1 MSELRHWTTED
12 ASEAEVRLLKAAQ
25 GARPSPVARARIGA
39 AIGLNM
45 GAPAGGVPRTNG
57 SATAARALAQKGLLL
72 AFAGAVAVGGGWLA
86 STAGARSTPG
96 LPASGSGAPTQAP
109 ALIETASA
117 SSVPSPPA
125 VAPGPLAAHAA
136 DRARSASTP
145 AAPSTSGSSSPSSW
159 EVELR
164 LMEAANASL
173 DRHQPSE
180 ALVQV
185 SQYQRLYPRGKLTV
199 EAEVIRL
206 EALVEL
212 GRYDEARRVA
222 NAFLRSFPN
231 ALQVPRVRSLL
242 RQIDEAHEAP

>member
-1 MSELRHWTTED
+1 
-12 ASEAEVRLLKAAQ
+12 
-25 GARPSPVARARIGA
+25 
-39 AIGLNM
+39 
-45 GAPAGGVPRTNG
+45 
-57 SATAARALAQKGLLL
+57 
-72 AFAGAVAVGGGWLA
+72 
-86 STAGARSTPG
+86 
-96 LPASGSGAPTQAP
+96 
-109 ALIETASA
+109 
-117 SSVPSPPA
+117 
-125 VAPGPLAAHAA
+125 
-136 DRARSASTP
+136 
-145 AAPSTSGSSSPSSW
+145 
-159 EVELR
+159 
-164 LMEAANASL
+164 MEAANASL